1 MNLTKADR
9 ACIINLIETLL
20 LRMERKMGMR
30 EFTYTIKN
38 AYGIHARPAGM
49 LVKMA
54 CEFDSSIQ
62 LECGGR
68 TVDLK
73 RIMAVMAMQV
83 KRNQTVTV
91 ICDGPDQDLA
101 VFKLEEFFKEKL

>member
-1 MNLTKADR
+1 
-9 ACIINLIETLL
+9 
-20 LRMERKMGMR
+20 MR

-54 CEFDSSIQ
+54 CEFDSSVK
-62 LECGGR
+62 LECSGR

-73 RIMAVMAMQV
+73 KILAVMAMQV
-83 KRNQTVTV
+83 KRGQTVRVT
-91 ICDGPDQDLA
+91 CEGPDQEMTASRL
-101 VFKLEEFFKEKL
+101 LEFFQKEL

>member
-1 MNLTKADR
+1 
-9 ACIINLIETLL
+9 
-20 LRMERKMGMR
+20 MR

-54 CEFDSSIQ
+54 CEFDSSIR
-62 LECGGR
+62 LECGGK
-68 TVDLK
+68 TADLK

-83 KRNQTVTV
+83 KCSQTVTV

-101 VFKLEEFFKEKL
+101 VSKLEEFFKEKL